1 MMTAKRSRSRFAL
14 PELGMDQGQG
24 RSRRPS
30 RVGDMIRSEISQL
43 LVQKIKDPRVQNVT
57 ITGVAMTG
65 DLRRARIY
73 FTVFGD
79 KRRIKEA
86 EKGLASAK
94 GFIRSH
100 LARELGMRYV
110 PELDFRLDLAEVRR
124 EEMERLF
131 REINDGEPRSE

>member
-1 MMTAKRSRSRFAL
+1 
-14 PELGMDQGQG
+14 MDQGQG

-110 PELDFRLDLAEVRR
+110 PELDFRHDLA
-124 EEMERLF
+124 
-131 REINDGEPRSE
+131 